1 MAGRIK
7 LSLGELRSA
16 TCGFEAV
23 FLSLLHSGVTGQE
36 AGFFQ
41 DGAVV
46 LILLQQS
53 SGKTVTDGTSLAGNA
68 AACNG
73 ADDIKAA
80 SGFNQLQGLA
90 DDELQ
95 SLQAKVIVNIAAID
109 GDRAGAGVNTD
120 TGNGILSST
129 SS

>member
-23 FLSLLHSGVTGQE
+23 LLSLLHSGVTGQE

-95 SLQAKVIVNIAAID
+95 SLQAKVIDRSIKGNPSFRGMGDYPPFSNAAA
-109 GDRAGAGVNTD
+109 AG
-120 TGNGILSST
+120 
-129 SS
+129 